1 MKIRALA
8 LASALVATPQVILA
22 DCLLTWNPN
31 PTEEKV
37 THYIAE
43 IDGIEARV
51 DAQDTDILCSEFQ
64 PPINPHV
71 GRHTARVFAVND
83 AGRSEPSATVPFGQ
97 PSTPVGVSVSYPQR
111 LRSNREK

>member
-8 LASALVATPQVILA
+8 LASALVATPQVTLA
-22 DCLLTWNPN
+22 DCLLTWQANPA
-31 PTEEKV
+31 EERV

-51 DAQDTDILCSEFQ
+51 NAPDTDILCSEFE
-64 PPINPHV
+64 PAINPHV
-71 GRHTARVFAVND
+71 GRHAARVFAVND

-97 PSTPVGVSVSYPQR
+97 PSTPAGVSVSYP
-111 LRSNREK
+111 